1 MARYIRIAAPAAAAA
16 PSGAD
21 DDLATALRGL
31 APVGSLAKLA
41 GGLTSNPDLGAV
53 GGGLSGLASLTR
65 GIAGGDPGQA
75 IGGAANLGGSLASV
89 AGYPGIASGLGAVGG
104 PLTLAT
110 GLASGDPL
118 SSTLG
123 GLQTGSL
130 VSGALGGPTIS
141 SGLSALYPLLQSIG
155 PAAAEG
161 IGAAGAGAGAG
172 VGAGIMGGGLGA
184 SMAGM
189 AALAPI
195 ALFLM
200 GGLHSAFG
208 GGGDMFDA
216 MFGNVK
222 TPAQKQYE
230 EFKKASDE
238 FPGLAQRRVAGADL
252 FSHLGDYDTPDEV
265 TSGLQIASSGRS
277 AEPESAA
284 FNLQHPGSAIFPKVQ
299 PVNLDAWNAAAPGLA
314 GKNWGSFLGLMDRG
328 EGMGLDP
335 GGMTG
340 DWKTDVVNDA
350 GVFKPGVNLTGEDYR
365 TRPSMTYDQTMALAS
380 GDESQRAPHGPTQ
393 ELQDLGNAVSGM
405 AQHLGLDLH
414 KTQPGW
420 DANGLAI
427 VDDYSNF
434 DADQLK
440 DYGFSPGSYGPAS
453 LNYLRSYDPSVT
465 QRPEWASYVSALDP
479 TNALA
484 DLDPLTLRPYK
495 KPENPFAMLPQSE
508 LNIGGF

>member
-1 MARYIRIAAPAAAAA
+1 MPAATRAKPSAARPIWAAGSPRWRALPASRAAWA
-16 PSGAD
+16 PSG
-21 DDLATALRGL
+21 
-31 APVGSLAKLA
+31 S
-41 GGLTSNPDLGAV
+41 S
-53 GGGLSGLASLTR
+53 
-65 GIAGGDPGQA
+65 
-75 IGGAANLGGSLASV
+75 
-89 AGYPGIASGLGAVGG
+89 
-104 PLTLAT
+104 LTLAT

-200 GGLHSAFG
+200 GELHSAFG

-314 GKNWGSFLGLMDRG
+314 GKNWGSFLNLMDRG
-328 EGMGLDP
+328 
-335 GGMTG
+335 
-340 DWKTDVVNDA
+340 
-350 GVFKPGVNLTGEDYR
+350 R
-365 TRPSMTYDQTMALAS
+365 
-380 GDESQRAPHGPTQ
+380 
-393 ELQDLGNAVSGM
+393 
-405 AQHLGLDLH
+405 
-414 KTQPGW
+414 GW
-420 DANGLAI
+420 DSIRGHDRRLEDRRGERRGHLQARLESDGRGLPHAPR
-427 VDDYSNF
+427 DDLR
-434 DADQLK
+434 ADH
-440 DYGFSPGSYGPAS
+440 GA
-453 LNYLRSYDPSVT
+453 R
-465 QRPEWASYVSALDP
+465 QR
-479 TNALA
+479 
-484 DLDPLTLRPYK
+484 R
-495 KPENPFAMLPQSE
+495 
-508 LNIGGF
+508 

>member
-1 MARYIRIAAPAAAAA
+1 MTDGALHQAYRARPRG

-21 DDLATALRGL
+21 DDLATALRSL

-53 GGGLSGLASLTR
+53 GGASLDSSVSRAALPAATR
-65 GIAGGDPGQA
+65 AKPSAARPIWAAGSPRWRA
-75 IGGAANLGGSLASV
+75 LPASRAAWAPSGS
-89 AGYPGIASGLGAVGG
+89 

-252 FSHLGDYDTPDEV
+252 F
-265 TSGLQIASSGRS
+265 
-277 AEPESAA
+277 
-284 FNLQHPGSAIFPKVQ
+284 FP
-299 PVNLDAWNAAAPGLA
+299 PWRL
-314 GKNWGSFLGLMDRG
+314 
-328 EGMGLDP
+328 
-335 GGMTG
+335 
-340 DWKTDVVNDA
+340 
-350 GVFKPGVNLTGEDYR
+350 
-365 TRPSMTYDQTMALAS
+365 
-380 GDESQRAPHGPTQ
+380 
-393 ELQDLGNAVSGM
+393 
-405 AQHLGLDLH
+405 
-414 KTQPGW
+414 
-420 DANGLAI
+420 
-427 VDDYSNF
+427 
-434 DADQLK
+434 
-440 DYGFSPGSYGPAS
+440 
-453 LNYLRSYDPSVT
+453 
-465 QRPEWASYVSALDP
+465 
-479 TNALA
+479 
-484 DLDPLTLRPYK
+484 
-495 KPENPFAMLPQSE
+495 
-508 LNIGGF
+508 